1 MTKLLLVTGKG
12 GVGKSTTSAALAHY
26 YAGQGMKTILIS
38 SDPAHSTDDTV
49 GVKISSTAQEISP
62 NLWAMNIDASKAIS
76 GRVNKVK
83 EAFAG
88 MFSNLFPNMDT
99 DMVSLSALPGI
110 DEWGACEIL
119 GNLMRDEEYE
129 LIVFDTAPTG
139 HTLKALTAPDT
150 IKEMLLK
157 IRRMK
162 KKISG
167 KLLKG
172 IVFKGSDTDELEE
185 LLAASCDDI
194 DLLKSFLQDT
204 ERTKV
209 MLVSI
214 PTEAGFMEFYRTVN
228 FLKSIDLP
236 ADTLIINHIVPDMG
250 SHFDIRSENPAVA
263 MVWSEHQNQQQ
274 WISNYQKVA
283 KQHELN
289 VIGVTRLPYEPKGM
303 GEKGHLKDFADLII
317 GTEKMELPGE

>member
-12 GVGKSTTSAALAHY
+12 GVGKSTTSASLAHY

-49 GVKISSTAQEISP
+49 GVKIGSAPQEIAT
-62 NLWAMNIDASKAIS
+62 NLWAMNIDATKAVS
-76 GRVNKVK
+76 GRVTKVK
-83 EAFAG
+83 EAFAS

-99 DMVSLSALPGI
+99 DVVSMSALPGL

-119 GNLMRDEEYE
+119 GDLMRGEEYD

-139 HTLKALTAPDT
+139 HTLKALTAPDN

-162 KKISG
+162 KKIAG

-185 LLAASCDDI
+185 LLATSCDELDE
-194 DLLKSFLQDT
+194 LKAFLQDE
-204 ERTKV
+204 ERTKI

-214 PTEAGFMEFYRTVN
+214 PTEAGFMEFYRTIN

-236 ADTLIINHIVPDMG
+236 TDTLIVNHIVPDMG
-250 SHFDIRSENPAVA
+250 PHFEARGDNPAVA
-263 MVWSEHQNQQQ
+263 MVWSEHQNQKQ
-274 WISNYQKVA
+274 WIHNYQKVC
-283 KQHELN
+283 QEHEVK
-289 VIGVTRLPYEPKGM
+289 VIGVTRLPYEPKGL
-303 GEKGHLKDFADLII
+303 GDTGHLKDFADLII
-317 GTEKMELPGE
+317 GTNKMELPGE

>member
-12 GVGKSTTSAALAHY
+12 GVGKSTTSAALAYHY
-26 YAGQGMKTILIS
+26 AEQGMKTILIS

-49 GVKISSTAQEISP
+49 GVKISSTAQEIRP
-62 NLWAMNIDASKAIS
+62 NLWAMNMDAGKAIS

-88 MFSNLFPNMDT
+88 MFSNLFPNMDM

-162 KKISG
+162 KKIAV

-236 ADTLIINHIVPDMG
+236 ADTLIINHMVPDMG

-263 MVWSEHQNQQQ
+263 MVWSEHQNQQE
-274 WISNYQKVA
+274 WITNYQKVA
-283 KQHELN
+283 KEHQLSA
-289 VIGVTRLPYEPKGM
+289 IGVTRLPYEPKGM
-303 GEKGHLKDFADLII
+303 GDKGHLKDFADLII
-317 GTEKMELPGE
+317 GTEKMKLPGE

>member
-12 GVGKSTTSAALAHY
+12 GVGKSTTSAALAHH
-26 YAGQGMKTILIS
+26 YAGTGLKTILIS

-49 GVKISSTAQEISP
+49 GVPISSTAQTIGP
-62 NLWAMNIDASKAIS
+62 NLWAMNIDAAKAVS

-83 EAFAG
+83 SAFAG
-88 MFSNLFPNMDT
+88 MFSNLFPNMDQ
-99 DMVSLSALPGI
+99 DVISMSALPGV
-110 DEWGACEIL
+110 DEWGACEII
-119 GNLMRDEEYE
+119 GNLMQAEEYD

-172 IVFKGSDTDELEE
+172 IVFKGSDTDELED
-185 LLAASCDDI
+185 LLASFCDDI
-194 DLLKSFLQDT
+194 DLLKSYLQDT
-204 ERTKV
+204 DRTKI

-228 FLKSIDLP
+228 FLESIDLP

-250 SHFDIRSENPAVA
+250 THFDIRAENPAVA
-263 MVWSEHQNQQQ
+263 MVWHEHQNQQQ

-283 KQHELN
+283 QEHKLIA
-289 VIGVTRLPYEPKGM
+289 IGVTRLPYEPKGM
-303 GEKGHLKDFADLII
+303 GSEGHLKDFADLII

>member
-12 GVGKSTTSAALAHY
+12 GVGKSTTSAALAHHY
-26 YAGQGMKTILIS
+26 SGEGLKTILLS

-49 GVKISSTAQEISP
+49 GIKISSTPQEIAP

-76 GRVNKVK
+76 GRVTKVK
-83 EAFAG
+83 DAFAA

-99 DMVSLSALPGI
+99 DMVSLGALPGV

-119 GNLMRDEEYE
+119 GNLMRDEEYD

-162 KKISG
+162 KKIAG

-172 IVFKGSDTDELEE
+172 IVFKGADSDELEE
-185 LLAASCDDI
+185 LLEASCDDI
-194 DLLKSFLQDT
+194 DLLKSFLQDA

-250 SHFDIRSENPAVA
+250 EHFDIKGENPAVA
-263 MVWSEHQNQQQ
+263 MVWHEHQNQQS
-274 WISNYQKVA
+274 WITNYQKVA
-283 KQHELN
+283 QEHELSA
-289 VIGVTRLPYEPKGM
+289 IGVTRLPYEPKGL
-303 GEKGHLKDFADLII
+303 GDQGHLKDFADLIM
-317 GTEKMELPGE
+317 GTEKMKLPGE

>member
-12 GVGKSTTSAALAHY
+12 GVGKSTTSASLAHY
-26 YAGQGMKTILIS
+26 YAGQGLKTILIS

-49 GVKISSTAQEISP
+49 GVKISSTAQEIAP
-62 NLWAMNIDASKAIS
+62 NLWAMNIDAAKAVS
-76 GRVNKVK
+76 GRVTRVK
-83 EAFAG
+83 NAFAS
-88 MFSNLFPNMDT
+88 MFTNLFPNMDT
-99 DMVSLSALPGI
+99 DVVSMSALPGL

-119 GNLMRDEEYE
+119 GQLMREEEYD

-172 IVFKGSDTDELEE
+172 IVFKGSDTDELED
-185 LLAASCDDI
+185 LLASFCDEI
-194 DLLKSFLQDT
+194 DELKSFLEDQ
-204 ERTKV
+204 ERTKI

-214 PTEAGFMEFYRTVN
+214 PTEAGFMEFYRTIN
-228 FLKSIDLP
+228 FLKSIGLP
-236 ADTLIINHIVPDMG
+236 ADTLIINHIVPDFG
-250 SHFDIRSENPAVA
+250 EHFETRGENPAVA
-263 MVWSEHQNQQQ
+263 MVWSEHQNQQP
-274 WISNYQKVA
+274 WIGNYQKVC
-283 KQHELN
+283 QEHE
-289 VIGVTRLPYEPKGM
+289 VSAIGVTRLPYEPKGL
-303 GEKGHLKDFADLII
+303 GESGHLKDFADLIM
-317 GTEKMELPGE
+317 GTDKMILPGE

>member
-1 MTKLLLVTGKG
+1 
-12 GVGKSTTSAALAHY
+12 
-26 YAGQGMKTILIS
+26 
-38 SDPAHSTDDTV
+38 
-49 GVKISSTAQEISP
+49 
-62 NLWAMNIDASKAIS
+62 
-76 GRVNKVK
+76 
-83 EAFAG
+83 
-88 MFSNLFPNMDT
+88 MDT

-263 MVWSEHQNQQQ
+263 MVWSEHQNQQE
-274 WISNYQKVA
+274 WITNYQKVA
-283 KQHELN
+283 KEHQLIA
-289 VIGVTRLPYEPKGM
+289 IGVTRLPYEPKGM
-303 GEKGHLKDFADLII
+303 GDTGHLKDFADLII